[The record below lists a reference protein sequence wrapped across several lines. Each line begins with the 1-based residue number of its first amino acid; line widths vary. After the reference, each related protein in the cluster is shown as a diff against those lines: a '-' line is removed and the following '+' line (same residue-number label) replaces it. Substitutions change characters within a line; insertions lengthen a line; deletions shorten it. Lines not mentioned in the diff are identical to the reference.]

1 MYARPA
7 EDFGRIDDA
16 LDDSADGVVSGGVE
30 KKEGWRSQ
38 RQMFRG
44 SQPGGRSYVGR
55 VGVKKTYRLIL
66 EKSRVGHGRSRGG
79 GVSEGNAQKS
89 IGSLSEVWYHLGQE
103 TPQSLQNQQKYTI

>member
-1 MYARPA
+1 MYCRPA
-7 EDFGRIDDA
+7 EDFGRIEDA

-38 RQMFRG
+38 RQMLRG
-44 SQPGGRSYVGR
+44 SQPGGRSYVER

-66 EKSRVGHGRSRGG
+66 EKSRMGHGRSRGG
-79 GVSEGNAQKS
+79 GVSEGIAQKS

-103 TPQSLQNQQKYTI
+103 TPQSLHNQHKQTI